1 MGILENFLFN
11 LTRRLFKMD
20 DKARERGNRE
30 IKESIENFR
39 KDFAAIDADVSDLKS
54 RMEKTKA
61 AATARR
67 ADVAKAS
74 EAKAAAEKA
83 AKAEFEA
90 ALAAKAAAEEARKA
104 EMMAGISAGHDKE
117 AAAIRRKPNKR
128 TMKRSKFL
136 VKPDP
141 SEAEETEA

>member
-1 MGILENFLFN
+1 M
-11 LTRRLFKMD
+11 
-20 DKARERGNRE
+20 
-30 IKESIENFR
+30 
-39 KDFAAIDADVSDLKS
+39 IDIQ
-54 RMEKTKA
+54 

-104 EMMAGISAGHDKE
+104 EMMAGISAGYDKE
-117 AAAIRRKPNKR
+117 AAAIRIAFENLNIQKKSEILTFFDDLRKPKWILNALQ
-128 TMKRSKFL
+128 T
-136 VKPDP
+136 
-141 SEAEETEA
+141 